1 MKKVWIISVVL
12 MVSFAFAAC
21 SVFDDSEAVVDSGS
35 CGGGVEYSLDTDTG
49 AMTIS
54 GHGSMS
60 DYGSS
65 AHAPWS
71 GSLAAITTVTI
82 ADGVTSIGN
91 SAFRGCVNLTSISI
105 ADSVKSIGVD
115 AFSGCTSLE
124 SVTGGS
130 GVTFIGKSAF
140 YSCKSLSDISIGERV
155 VTIAEAAFYGCQ
167 SLKSVSIPDSVEY
180 VNGQSFAYCKSL
192 ADVTLGS
199 GVKYIGHQ
207 AFYGSSSLAS
217 IAVDPENRAYSSEGG
232 VLYNKDKTQLLI
244 YPEGAST
251 TCNIPYTVTSFSI
264 DAFEGCTGLQEIIVD
279 PANAVFSSDDGMLYD
294 KDMTHLIFCPRGSLV
309 TICVIPDSV
318 TTIDDDAFN
327 GCRGISVVII
337 GACVEAIGD
346 GAFETCSSL
355 ESLTMSDSVK
365 TIGTNAFFECW
376 NLKKISFGN
385 GLISVGSNAFSEAI
399 YDSDGTTV
407 LSPTV
412 DNLRGSTF
420 ERVNGLLIKDGGAS
434 NSDEGESSSMLP
446 IIAIVAI
453 VVIIIAAAVYM
464 MRRNA

>member
-12 MVSFAFAAC
+12 MISLAFAAC
-21 SVFDDSEAVVDSGS
+21 SVFDDSEGVIDSGS
-35 CGGGVEYSLDTDTG
+35 CGEVEYSLDTDTG

-65 AHAPWS
+65 THAPWN
-71 GSLAAITTVTI
+71 GSLAVIKTVTI
-82 ADGVTSIGN
+82 ADGVAGIGN
-91 SAFRGCVNLTSISI
+91 SAFRGCVNLVSVSI

-115 AFSGCTSLE
+115 AFSGCSSLE

-140 YSCKSLSDISIGERV
+140 YSCKSLSDISIGEKV

-167 SLKSVSIPDSVEY
+167 SLKSVAIPDSVEY

-192 ADVTLGS
+192 SDVSIGS

-207 AFYGSSSLAS
+207 VFYGSSSLAS
-217 IAVDPENRAYSSEGG
+217 IAVDPENGVYSSEGG
-232 VLYNKDKTQLLI
+232 VLYNKDRTQLII

-264 DAFEGCTGLQEIIVD
+264 DAFEGCTGLQDIVVD
-279 PANAVFSSDDGMLYD
+279 PANAVFSSDDGILYD

-309 TICVIPDSV
+309 RTCVIPDSV
-318 TTIDDDAFN
+318 STIDDDAFN
-327 GCRGISVVII
+327 GCRGITIVII
-337 GACVEAIGD
+337 GSGVEIIGD

-355 ESLTMSDSVK
+355 ESITMSDSVK
-365 TIGTNAFFECW
+365 TIGMNAFFECW
-376 NLKKISFGN
+376 NLKKIFFGN

-412 DNLRGSTF
+412 DNLKGSTF
-420 ERVNGLLIKDGGAS
+420 ERTNGLLIKDGGAS
-434 NSDEGESSSMLP
+434 NSDEDESSSTFP
-446 IIAIVAI
+446 IAAVVA
-453 VVIIIAAAVYM
+453 VVIVIIAAAIYLV
-464 MRRNA
+464 RRNA